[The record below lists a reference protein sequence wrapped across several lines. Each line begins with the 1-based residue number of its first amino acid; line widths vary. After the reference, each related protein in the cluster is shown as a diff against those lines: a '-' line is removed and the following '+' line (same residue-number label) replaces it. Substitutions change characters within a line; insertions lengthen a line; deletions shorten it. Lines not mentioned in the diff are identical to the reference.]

1 MTVEADKFPQ
11 RKPVERMSDE
21 EVRERLGRLADR
33 INEGVA
39 TSSEIEEYNRDILP
53 RWEAI
58 ESPVGIKP

>member
-39 TSSEIEEYNRDILP
+39 TSLKNTIATSCPAGKPSNP
-53 RWEAI
+53 R
-58 ESPVGIKP
+58 S